1 MSEGQNY
8 YFKPRNFAA
17 CIKKS
22 GAIEEV
28 IIFVLWELLVFG
40 PHQAKL
46 SATSYQQVNWHELLA
61 IPVKHNG
68 GDCNKVTNMKQF
80 VIIARVKG

>member
-1 MSEGQNY
+1 MSEGRNY
-8 YFKPRNFAA
+8 YSKPRNFAA

-40 PHQAKL
+40 PHQEKIWDRRISGMAETAEMAETMDF
-46 SATSYQQVNWHELLA
+46 SFAVQSQSISSSSNS
-61 IPVKHNG
+61 
-68 GDCNKVTNMKQF
+68 
-80 VIIARVKG
+80 